1 MQRFTGVWISILIM
15 ILSTLSSWST
25 RISDIFKVASGRF
38 IESTLLRRKE
48 SNWNRHTPYFLLR
61 KTKEW
66 TVVFPFESLCTRSG
80 NYLKYPH
87 NLKFLKLPSYFLL
100 RVNLLNQGLPW
111 KEIYPTL
118 KIPILHYLDVSKR
131 LCLVLAQFCPLKT
144 IELGSSIMMLMPDM
158 LFCRKFGAIFLLCKF
173 TL

>member
-1 MQRFTGVWISILIM
+1 MSSLMQRFTGVWISILIM

-100 RVNLLNQGLPW
+100 FSINYHNLKQMEQLPLNFS
-111 KEIYPTL
+111 TL
-118 KIPILHYLDVSKR
+118 RDASCDNFFKGSFRLDYKYE
-131 LCLVLAQFCPLKT
+131 F
-144 IELGSSIMMLMPDM
+144 
-158 LFCRKFGAIFLLCKF
+158 
-173 TL
+173 

>member
-1 MQRFTGVWISILIM
+1 M

-38 IESTLLRRKE
+38 IESTLLRRKK

-66 TVVFPFESLCTRSG
+66 TVVFPFGSLCSRSG

-87 NLKFLKLPSYFLL
+87 DLKFLKLPSYFFIAGEPFKPRSTMKRDLSHIKDTDSTL
-100 RVNLLNQGLPW
+100 HGCFKTTLPRSGAVLSVKNYRTGLEHHDADAW
-111 KEIYPTL
+111 YVIL
-118 KIPILHYLDVSKR
+118 SKIWSN
-131 LCLVLAQFCPLKT
+131 F
-144 IELGSSIMMLMPDM
+144 
-158 LFCRKFGAIFLLCKF
+158 F